1 MAKRVLHEPYT
12 FNPATRTVTISN
24 RIVQREG
31 LLLVTDVSS
40 NTVLFNFADPN
51 LRTTAY
57 TVPYSSNGTQFV
69 LQFNTSSLATS
80 TPLLILIDDQEDRI
94 RPADSMEDATN
105 KMRVVNPQSLI
116 DTDFEYGLQPIKW
129 ESVVLAQNIPAYY
142 YRGGANSLP
151 ITALSGGNQSP
162 LSEVT
167 VTTAEAHG
175 LVTSDVVNVI
185 STENYLAE
193 GVFVIARVPSTTQL
207 TYTSNGVINGNIL
220 NSSTAILGGSTFDI
234 NNIPIRIPHA
244 EITTDNGAGSPGSV
258 ITVNT
263 VGRHGLLRGTPLL
276 VNSSTTTSANGNYYV
291 FDVPTATS
299 FRYRTPG
306 ISTASS
312 SAVINS
318 SNIVIM
324 VRPEANFTHR
334 PSDGGVII
342 NTGNIQEGIQAIR
355 QTRRYFRYQSGKGLQ
370 MSTGTKFCPSY
381 DINSITA
388 ATSVCTIVTQQSL
401 GLQSGATIVVE
412 GVEVQPGTTNTYNGT
427 FTVNSA
433 VSTSKTL
440 TYVMSGTPTDTS
452 PGGFPQLTVKNWRGS
467 SVRCGMFD
475 AQNGFYF
482 EYDGQRMYTVMREST
497 RELMGTILATSGS
510 VSVAGTNT
518 RFSKQLT
525 VGDYVVIRGQ
535 SYLVTDI
542 ASDTALSIAP
552 HYRANTVSGVRM
564 NLTRNT
570 RTPQS
575 DWNIDRFDGTGIS
588 GFNLDIT
595 KMQMMYIDY
604 TWYGAGFVRFGM
616 RDAYGN
622 VNYCHKVR
630 NNNVNNQA
638 YMRSGNLPARYEVAN
653 IGPYTRLL
661 SGTSNTVGAT
671 LSSTTTAMVVKDAQ
685 YWPDSGQVMLQQG
698 NNVEIIS
705 YTSKAQNAT
714 IGGWTLSGLTRRE
727 FGGSTSNL
735 TFTPASFDGGT
746 GSSQCSINY
755 ITCDCAPQISH
766 WGTSVIMD
774 GGFDDDRSIVF
785 SYAKRA
791 SVSIANNTSIAV
803 LSIRLAPS
811 VDNSITANFGNREI
825 VNRMQLVP
833 RSLGVSAASSI
844 QVIGVLNT
852 TFPAS
857 ASQPTFPSNWTTTSV
872 AGSIG
877 AGSLAQVIDHT
888 GNTTIV
894 SGGEQIFSFVTS
906 AGADNYDLGQVRD
919 LGNSI
924 LAGDG
929 SVKTPGFPNGPDILT
944 IVLRNTNVGTAVNVS
959 QLRFSWTEAQA

>member
-1 MAKRVLHEPYT
+1 
-12 FNPATRTVTISN
+12 
-24 RIVQREG
+24 
-31 LLLVTDVSS
+31 
-40 NTVLFNFADPN
+40 
-51 LRTTAY
+51 
-57 TVPYSSNGTQFV
+57 
-69 LQFNTSSLATS
+69 
-80 TPLLILIDDQEDRI
+80 
-94 RPADSMEDATN
+94 
-105 KMRVVNPQSLI
+105 
-116 DTDFEYGLQPIKW
+116 
-129 ESVVLAQNIPAYY
+129 
-142 YRGGANSLP
+142 
-151 ITALSGGNQSP
+151 
-162 LSEVT
+162 
-167 VTTAEAHG
+167 
-175 LVTSDVVNVI
+175 
-185 STENYLAE
+185 
-193 GVFVIARVPSTTQL
+193 
-207 TYTSNGVINGNIL
+207 
-220 NSSTAILGGSTFDI
+220 
-234 NNIPIRIPHA
+234 
-244 EITTDNGAGSPGSV
+244 
-258 ITVNT
+258 
-263 VGRHGLLRGTPLL
+263 
-276 VNSSTTTSANGNYYV
+276 
-291 FDVPTATS
+291 
-299 FRYRTPG
+299 
-306 ISTASS
+306 
-312 SAVINS
+312 
-318 SNIVIM
+318 
-324 VRPEANFTHR
+324 
-334 PSDGGVII
+334 
-342 NTGNIQEGIQAIR
+342 
-355 QTRRYFRYQSGKGLQ
+355 
-370 MSTGTKFCPSY
+370 
-381 DINSITA
+381 
-388 ATSVCTIVTQQSL
+388 
-401 GLQSGATIVVE
+401 
-412 GVEVQPGTTNTYNGT
+412 
-427 FTVNSA
+427 
-433 VSTSKTL
+433 
-440 TYVMSGTPTDTS
+440 
-452 PGGFPQLTVKNWRGS
+452 
-467 SVRCGMFD
+467 
-475 AQNGFYF
+475 
-482 EYDGQRMYTVMREST
+482 
-497 RELMGTILATSGS
+497 
-510 VSVAGTNT
+510 
-518 RFSKQLT
+518 
-525 VGDYVVIRGQ
+525 
-535 SYLVTDI
+535 
-542 ASDTALSIAP
+542 
-552 HYRANTVSGVRM
+552 
-564 NLTRNT
+564 
-570 RTPQS
+570 
-575 DWNIDRFDGTGIS
+575 
-588 GFNLDIT
+588 
-595 KMQMMYIDY
+595 
-604 TWYGAGFVRFGM
+604 
-616 RDAYGN
+616 
-622 VNYCHKVR
+622 
-630 NNNVNNQA
+630 
-638 YMRSGNLPARYEVAN
+638 LPARYEVAN